1 MMHNKN
7 NMASTSKAKV
17 NVDSDKIHISDDNMS
32 DLDNNTI
39 DSDDEDDLDASCLQ

>member
-1 MMHNKN
+1 MICNKN

-17 NVDSDKIHISDDNMS
+17 NVDSDKIHISDDNIS

-39 DSDDEDDLDASCLQ
+39 DSDNEDDLDASHLQ